1 MYSLGPSDR
10 TPESKAR
17 AEQIAQRIAWPTK
30 RRENRSS
37 LSPIPGKS
45 LSTPER
51 FLADAAKHFRLS
63 SVEGSVATQKREMAE
78 SWKSQLLRY
87 ETDLREL
94 VADGNNCLPSFDRI
108 AKVISL
114 YDNIVRIAETQSEYL
129 AEFLRLFRIEFCRG
143 IFSKQDIGLG
153 EEDPGKFATFFDQVN
168 ALMRQNAL
176 LTEEIVSGNTKER
189 VAELTSENEML
200 SETIN
205 IYKNEIE
212 RLTRQKEQALDQLRK
227 MGSSL
232 EEVQQQ
238 LENQTQKSER
248 EIQGL
253 NVENKEMQLQI
264 FRLRKQVSG
273 GRAKVLKDAYSQMKL
288 TKISMMTTLFS
299 EGDERISLLVFLNQL
314 ESRLNEVLDSYD
326 NEFILSSDTMH
337 VEIRRKMGRS
347 AAVILEEMH
356 LCEQNYRRLVPRNSD
371 AIISET
377 VDETDCFVGL
387 LFDPKIYERLLSR
400 ESIRKR
406 LELVVHDSDFGKAP
420 TSSYQRDGKHGE
432 EVGKLLGNDSGRGG
446 KGEKVSTGGKEGG
459 EPAGASNP
467 FSGGKAASE
476 KVKTLH
482 PITSAQAEKNNSRKF
497 LKNDDDLTLEELVFK
512 KKEEWIESIFS
523 VSSNRIVLTHY
534 GLKVGVERQQEGIIP
549 AELLMPRLLR
559 RPLLDFS
566 SKKFLSGVEIFS
578 GTSSTSQ
585 KFLCAVNSIDPSNPI
600 QIPEFTNYIKLKY
613 KNSLREAGIDVV
625 NEREALRVN
634 SSSLKTGEDVAPHR
648 IRSSDGRYG
657 GAVGNAAAKKA
668 VGEWGTRSVF
678 KDEEAENQKNP
689 ENQVLFSENENLRVF
704 RELQNPSLF
713 HSHNWKQ
720 QQSGAMSSTTAITVA
735 FQRLN
740 PLAPN
745 RPPEWSLYKELF
757 GGYRSFTP
765 RMLEVST
772 IDHII
777 LCSCER
783 HFKRMEDRFE
793 YCLGEANRR
802 ATTNQLSLTMAE
814 RFFRE
819 SYELTDFQESLIDEL
834 ENRYVYPE
842 LVAKTLYELLC
853 YLDAVSSKDK
863 LMSLY
868 LDVIRGFE
876 PPTHIHY
883 MCFLLY
889 HLSYSWPS
897 SHPLEEIQ
905 RKDVRTVLRFLY
917 RSTER
922 IFCVD
927 IAATL
932 SEFDMASRSPLT
944 LTAMRT
950 FLGTAAQHQEEPIL
964 LYLNNVF
971 VKNTQEAGQGG
982 TAFDAYANAIMRNW
996 DGYFDEKRNL
1006 VRFLSAGLG
1015 LNKGPL
1021 LSSKDLAFVAA
1032 STWCSQLWY

>member
-17 AEQIAQRIAWPTK
+17 AERIAQRIAGTTTK
-30 RRENRSS
+30 VDALRS
-37 LSPIPGKS
+37 LSPIPGKTM
-45 LSTPER
+45 STPER
-51 FLADAAKHFRLS
+51 FLADAAKNFRLCPAES
-63 SVEGSVATQKREMAE
+63 TVAAQKREVAE

-87 ETDLREL
+87 EADLREL
-94 VADGNNCLPSFDRI
+94 VADGNNLLPSFDRI

-114 YDNIVRIAETQSEYL
+114 YDSIVRIAETQSEYL

-176 LTEEIVSGNTKER
+176 LTQEIVSGNTKER
-189 VAELTSENEML
+189 VAELMTENEQL
-200 SETIN
+200 TETIN

-212 RLTRQKEQALDQLRK
+212 RLTRQKEQALEQVRK
-227 MGSSL
+227 IGATL

-238 LENQTQKSER
+238 LETHTQKSER

-253 NVENKEMQLQI
+253 NIENKEMQLQI

-273 GRAKVLKDAYSQMKL
+273 GRAKILKDAYSQMKL
-288 TKISMMTTLFS
+288 TKMSMMTTLFS
-299 EGDERISLLVFLNQL
+299 EGDERISILVFLNQL
-314 ESRLNEVLDSYD
+314 ESRLNAVLDSYD
-326 NEFILSSDTMH
+326 NEFILSSDAMH

-356 LCEQNYRRLVPRNSD
+356 LCEQNYRRLVPRNTE
-371 AIISET
+371 ALVSEN

-406 LELVVHDSDFGKAP
+406 LELNVNEKDTGLGS
-420 TSSYQRDGKHGE
+420 TSVMQRGTKYVEELGKHFGT
-432 EVGKLLGNDSGRGG
+432 DSGRGAKADKASASG
-446 KGEKVSTGGKEGG
+446 AGFVEPNGVSGVL
-459 EPAGASNP
+459 
-467 FSGGKAASE
+467 SGSRAPSE
-476 KVKTLH
+476 KTKTVN
-482 PITSAQAEKNNSRKF
+482 PIPSGQAEKMDSRKF

-512 KKEEWIESIFS
+512 KKEEWIESIFA
-523 VSSNRIVLTHY
+523 VSSSRIVLTHF
-534 GLKVGVERQQEGIIP
+534 GLKVGVERQAEGVIP

-566 SKKFLSGVEIFS
+566 SKKFLSGVEVYS
-578 GTSSTSQ
+578 GSTSSSQ

-600 QIPEFTNYIKLKY
+600 QIPEFTNFIKLKY
-613 KNSLREAGIDVV
+613 KNSLREAGIDLV
-625 NEREALRVN
+625 NEMEALRVN
-634 SSSLKTGEDVAPHR
+634 SSSMKVGEDVAPHR

-657 GAVGNAAAKKA
+657 GSMGNAAAKKA
-668 VGEWGTRSVF
+668 VTEWGAKSGFKEEEVETR
-678 KDEEAENQKNP
+678 KNS
-689 ENQVLFSENENLRVF
+689 ESEVLFSENENLRVF

-713 HSHNWKQ
+713 QSHNWKQ
-720 QQSGAMSSTTAITVA
+720 QQGGAMSSTTAVTVA

-765 RMLEVST
+765 RMLEIST

-793 YCLGEANRR
+793 HCLTEANRR

-819 SYELTDFQESLIDEL
+819 SYELTDFQEALVDEL
-834 ENRYVYPE
+834 ESRYVYPE

-853 YLDAVSSKDK
+853 YLDAISSKDK

-897 SHPLEEIQ
+897 SHPIEEVP
-905 RKDVRTVLRFLY
+905 REDVRTVLRFLY

-971 VKNTQEAGQGG
+971 VKNTQESTPGG
-982 TAFDAYANAIMRNW
+982 TSFDAYANAIMRNW

-1015 LNKGPL
+1015 FNKGPL